1 MKQDTDEEGD
11 LTSQKQSQH
20 VKLDSER
27 NSQVEFELND
37 TQQTEHM
44 PTLKSDDESKPQQSR
59 ESSAKKQS
67 DHGN

>member
-44 PTLKSDDESKPQQSR
+44 PTLKSDESKPQQSR
-59 ESSAKKQS
+59 ESSAKRQS